1 MMKGV
6 FICKLQGRY
15 DDCPEERYHFPRQY
29 LDRVK
34 AVVGDWIVYYES
46 RRDGGRMVYFATA
59 QVWDIEPDPLRP
71 DHYYALVRHYLDFD
85 EPVPFR
91 ENGEVYER
99 SLLNPDGSVNPGRAQ
114 SAVHHIADDEYYAI
128 FHRGF
133 SRAVVADP
141 QEAGAPV
148 SSLGIAGFAEPLEDF
163 ERPLV
168 EQLVRRPF
176 RDRAFSEAVRRT
188 YDYTCAITGWCLRNG
203 GGRPEVQAAHIQPVA
218 AHGPDSIRN
227 GLALSG
233 TVHWMFDR
241 GLISLTDDYRL
252 IKAKGAIP
260 PALDQLLPADHV
272 RVPPSPAN
280 RPAARYLRFHR
291 EHIFKG

>member
-1 MMKGV
+1 
-6 FICKLQGRY
+6 
-15 DDCPEERYHFPRQY
+15 
-29 LDRVK
+29 
-34 AVVGDWIVYYES
+34 
-46 RRDGGRMVYFATA
+46 MVYFATA

-71 DHYYALVRHYLDFD
+71 DHYYALVHHYLDFD

-91 ENGEVYER
+91 EKGQVYER

-114 SAVHHIADDEYYAI
+114 SAVHHITDDEYYAI

-141 QEAGAPV
+141 QEAGAPAHP
-148 SSLGIAGFAEPLEDF
+148 LGIAGFAEPLEDF

-252 IKAKGAIP
+252 IKAKVAIP
-260 PALDQLLPADHV
+260 PALDQLLPTDHV
-272 RVPPSPAN
+272 RVPPNPAD

>member
-1 MMKGV
+1 MTKGV
-6 FICKLQGRY
+6 FICKLQGLY

-29 LDRVK
+29 LDRVR

-59 QVWDIEPDPLRP
+59 QVWDIEPDPRRP

-91 ENGEVYER
+91 ENGQVYER
-99 SLLNPDGSVNPGRAQ
+99 SLLNPDGSLNPGLAQ
-114 SAVHHIADDEYYAI
+114 SAVHHVTDDEYYAI
-128 FHRGF
+128 LQRGF
-133 SRAVVADP
+133 SRDVVVDR
-141 QEAGAPV
+141 QAGAPGPHPGV
-148 SSLGIAGFAEPLEDF
+148 TGFAEPPEDF

-188 YDYTCAITGWCLRNG
+188 YDYTCAVTGWCLRNG

-218 AHGPDSIRN
+218 AQSFTSSTSCTKNTAKIAH
-227 GLALSG
+227 
-233 TVHWMFDR
+233 
-241 GLISLTDDYRL
+241 SLCRATPARQYVGSVPG
-252 IKAKGAIP
+252 KAVMGSHRRDKAST
-260 PALDQLLPADHV
+260 QEK
-272 RVPPSPAN
+272 
-280 RPAARYLRFHR
+280 PAAL
-291 EHIFKG
+291 I